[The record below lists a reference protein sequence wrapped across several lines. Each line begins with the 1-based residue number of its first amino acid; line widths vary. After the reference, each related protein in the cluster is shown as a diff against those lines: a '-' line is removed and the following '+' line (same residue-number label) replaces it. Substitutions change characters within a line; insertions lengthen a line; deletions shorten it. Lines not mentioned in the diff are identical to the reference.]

1 MQPSDYIRAVQST
14 SAFEDE
20 PHLAGAQDDPIFK
33 LVPRVRRKFNDPH
46 AQKVSDFLNFD
57 IETHLRSQKSVPKT
71 YIDANFFWCP
81 FDDVAE

>member
-1 MQPSDYIRAVQST
+1 MRAVKSS
-14 SAFEDE
+14 SAFSDE
-20 PHLAGAQDDPIFK
+20 LQLVGAQDDPIFK
-33 LVPRVRRKFNDPH
+33 LVPRIKRKFDDPH